1 MQSLSPV
8 TDAESATD
16 DIICERSYLP
26 GGWVPADIARKMEIQ
41 LRTLL
46 NLMET
51 HDVIAGACDQDD
63 DKDCNCLQRQ
73 VKMANDMLNEF

>member
-8 TDAESATD
+8 TDAEAVTE
-16 DIICERSYLP
+16 DIICERNYLP
-26 GGWVPADIARKMEIQ
+26 EGWVPADIARKMEIQ

-51 HDVIAGACDQDD
+51 HNVIAGACDQDG
-63 DKDCNCLQRQ
+63 DCHCLQRQ
-73 VKMANDMLNEF
+73 VKMAKDMLNEF